1 MNLNAKELINQVL
14 MVLIMN
20 FGALMM
26 MADTEQ
32 RMDVF
37 SVKKLLTPEESK
49 TLNASMVMITNLLN
63 LEFTALVL
71 KLITSAI

>member
-1 MNLNAKELINQVL
+1 MNLNAKELINQAL

-37 SVKKLLTPEESK
+37 SVKKLLIPEESK

-71 KLITSAI
+71 KLITNAI